1 MAEEQYKNK
10 VDGAVETSGQKK
22 WPYCVFVLIGIL
34 LALFGQGLRKRVIA
48 SLLLFVCVWLCVQGN
63 RGEERK
69 KADFCSPPGPSQ
81 QQAVRKSFSQDF
93 HRNILSLEV
102 VQYKHSDRF
111 NLVF

>member
-1 MAEEQYKNK
+1 VAEEQYKNK

-34 LALFGQGLRKRVIA
+34 LALFGQGLRKELSLPSA
-48 SLLLFVCVWLCVQGN
+48 SSYVCVQGN

-81 QQAVRKSFSQDF
+81 RQAVRKSFSEDF
-93 HRNILSLEV
+93 LRHHIGIFYL
-102 VQYKHSDRF
+102 Q
-111 NLVF
+111 